1 MNEKL
6 KSSSN
11 GDIFTTSSLVVTANA
26 LLSLTV
32 PSHWAQAVGP
42 SSPPSLTWSLQEWMT
57 DLALR
62 QVFIDKV
69 LNVGME
75 KMPTYWLG
83 SFYRPQ
89 TLLSI
94 FKQVKNTCNGQFTQ
108 SDFQSHV
115 CFQMVATLSNIA

>member
-1 MNEKL
+1 M
-6 KSSSN
+6 
-11 GDIFTTSSLVVTANA
+11 TANA

-32 PSHWAQAVGP
+32 PSHWAQAVGR
-42 SSPPSLTWSLQEWMT
+42 SSPPLSTWNLQEWMT

-62 QVFIDKV
+62 QAFIDKV

-83 SFYRPQ
+83 SFYHPQ

-94 FKQVKNTCNGQFTQ
+94 FQTGKTHMLLV
-108 SDFQSHV
+108 
-115 CFQMVATLSNIA
+115 